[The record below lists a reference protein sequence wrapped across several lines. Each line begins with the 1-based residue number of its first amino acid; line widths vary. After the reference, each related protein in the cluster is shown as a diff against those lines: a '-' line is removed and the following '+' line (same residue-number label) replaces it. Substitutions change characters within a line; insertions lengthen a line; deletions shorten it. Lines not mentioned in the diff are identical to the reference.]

1 MIRLEIRPF
10 EGAPSEAPFD
20 TESLVIGRSAEADVS
35 ISDRSLSRRH
45 ARLFFEGDTMMIED
59 LGSRHGT
66 FVNGSPISEPAVVVS
81 GDVIGLAG
89 STIVLREIGEDGP
102 PDEDDASVV
111 RSVFRSAETILD
123 QTRSRTRAA
132 SDEGHNELRL
142 WGERLRIVNEV
153 HEALAQSGGTD
164 ELLDLIL
171 DRVFLHLR
179 PQHGA
184 IFLKEGDDIVCVRHR
199 TRPGACEEFPE
210 SRNLVSEVIGRGQ
223 AALVTDAHTD
233 PRFIEAK
240 SMHAAGMRTLVAAP
254 LMTAEG
260 ALGMIVLC
268 SDTLDHQFS
277 EDDLGL
283 LVPVASAAALRI
295 RNAKLAEEA
304 AERRRYEHEVALAR
318 RIQEIL
324 LPSEMPPLPG
334 YEVYGANTP
343 SLGVSGD
350 YFQVVGRQQ
359 SGECVL
365 LLADVSGKGIAA
377 SLITAYLDALCCCIL
392 DAGRGPG
399 ASFQEISRR
408 LHLRTP
414 PDRFATAFLGFLDLA
429 TGSLR
434 FASAGHDPAI
444 LVRRGGEIELL
455 ERTGVPLGLFPELEY
470 ETGEAQL
477 GVGDTL
483 VLYSDG
489 LTEAANPADEE
500 FGRERLAQVCLDNR
514 EGRPEAIAAALD
526 ASLDAFVEGRP
537 YGDDRTVVIVQ
548 RHD

>member
-1 MIRLEIRPF
+1 MVTLDIRPF
-10 EGAPSEAPFD
+10 DGAPFEVPVD

-45 ARLFFEGDTMMIED
+45 ARLFLDGGALMIED

-66 FVNGSPISEPAVVVS
+66 FVNGSQIDEPVVVLA
-81 GDVIGLAG
+81 GDVISLAG
-89 STIVLREIGEDGP
+89 STITLRELGEQEEP
-102 PDEDDASVV
+102 STAQ
-111 RSVFRSAETILD
+111 SVFRSAETILD
-123 QTRSRTRAA
+123 QARSRAPDPA
-132 SDEGHNELRL
+132 EAGHDELRR
-142 WGERLRIVNEV
+142 WAERLGIVNEV
-153 HEALAQSGGTD
+153 HEALAQSGGID

-210 SRNLVSEVIGRGQ
+210 SRSLVSEVIGKGQ
-223 AALVTDAHTD
+223 AAVVTDARTD
-233 PRFIEAK
+233 ARFVDAR
-240 SMHAAGMRTLVAAP
+240 SMHVAGVRTLVAAP
-254 LMTAEG
+254 LMTPDG

-268 SDTLDHQFS
+268 SDTLASQFS
-277 EDDLGL
+277 EEDLEL
-283 LVPVASAAALRI
+283 LVPLASAAALRI
-295 RNAKLAEEA
+295 RNVKLAEEA
-304 AERRRYEHEVALAR
+304 AERRRYEREVAIAR
-318 RIQEIL
+318 RIQEVL
-324 LPSEMPPLPG
+324 LPSQMPVLTG
-334 YEVYGANTP
+334 YGVYGSNTP

-350 YFQVVGRQQ
+350 YFQVFGRAE
-359 SGECVL
+359 SEECVL

-377 SLITAYLDALCCCIL
+377 SLITAYLDALCCCTL
-392 DAGRGPG
+392 DTGLGPG

-444 LVRRGGEIELL
+444 LQRRDGSVEWL
-455 ERTGVPLGLFPELEY
+455 ERTGVPLGLFPDMGY
-470 ETGEAQL
+470 DTGEAQL
-477 GVGDTL
+477 DPGDTL
-483 VLYSDG
+483 MVYSDG

-500 FGRERLAQVCLDNR
+500 FGRERLARVCLENR
-514 EGRPEAIAAALD
+514 ERGPESIAAALD
-526 ASLDAFVEGRP
+526 AALENFVEGRP
-537 YGDDRTVVIVQ
+537 YHDDRTVVIVQ
-548 RHD
+548 RHR